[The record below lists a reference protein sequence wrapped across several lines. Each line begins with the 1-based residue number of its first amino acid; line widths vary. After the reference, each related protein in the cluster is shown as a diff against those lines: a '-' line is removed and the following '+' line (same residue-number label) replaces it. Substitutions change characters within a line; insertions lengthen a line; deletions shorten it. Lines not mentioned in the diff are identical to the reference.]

1 MKHSKNDK
9 TVFWGSFIAL
19 ITTAMAFII
28 RAFLI
33 NDGNLWPAEFG
44 FDKVQ
49 GGELFGAG
57 IWPFAI
63 SIIVF
68 SLIIDRVGYKFA
80 MFFSFACYA
89 IFGAMAMKAYSIVN
103 ADVTD
108 LAAAQASAWNYLY
121 WGSVILG
128 LGNGTVE
135 AFINPVVATLFKD
148 EKSKWLNI
156 LHAGW
161 PGGLVLGGVLAIG
174 LSSVVANDWRILIG
188 LMFIPAVVYLIM
200 LAKVKFPVNERVAA
214 GSSYKDMLAEFGTPA
229 AFIAFYLIF
238 SQLGQVFALSAGV
251 TWGLIAVTVV
261 AFGAY
266 SRSFGNPLLLVLVII
281 MMPMATTELGT
292 DGWIS
297 ALMEKPMH
305 ASGWNPTW
313 VLVYTSAI
321 MMVLRFNAGPVINK
335 FGPLGLLAMCSGLA
349 IVGLQL
355 LSFASGVFFIFFA
368 ATIYGI
374 AKTYFWPT
382 MLGVVAEQT
391 PKGGA
396 LTLNAIAGIGMLTV
410 GILGGPFIG
419 YLQETSVT
427 SAIEEEIPA
436 VYEEVT
442 VESDYLLGKYTAFN
456 AETLGALP
464 EAVRAQVNEIKERE
478 TQGALGKMAMF
489 PAFMLVCYIGLIFYF
504 KSQGGY
510 KPKSLGGALGD
521 PDEET
526 AF

>member
-1 MKHSKNDK
+1 
-9 TVFWGSFIAL
+9 
-19 ITTAMAFII
+19 
-28 RAFLI
+28 
-33 NDGNLWPAEFG
+33 
-44 FDKVQ
+44 
-49 GGELFGAG
+49 
-57 IWPFAI
+57 
-63 SIIVF
+63 
-68 SLIIDRVGYKFA
+68 
-80 MFFSFACYA
+80 
-89 IFGAMAMKAYSIVN
+89 
-103 ADVTD
+103 
-108 LAAAQASAWNYLY
+108 
-121 WGSVILG
+121 
-128 LGNGTVE
+128 
-135 AFINPVVATLFKD
+135 
-148 EKSKWLNI
+148 
-156 LHAGW
+156 
-161 PGGLVLGGVLAIG
+161 
-174 LSSVVANDWRILIG
+174 
-188 LMFIPAVVYLIM
+188 
-200 LAKVKFPVNERVAA
+200 
-214 GSSYKDMLAEFGTPA
+214 MLAEFGTPA

-238 SQLGQVFALSAGV
+238 SQLGQVFGWDAAAS
-251 TWGLIAVTVV
+251 WGLIGVTTI

-297 ALMEKPMH
+297 ALMHKPLD
-305 ASGWNPTW
+305 AAGWNPTW

-355 LSFASGVFFIFFA
+355 LSFASGVLFIFFA

-510 KPKSLGGALGD
+510 KPKSLDVAH
-521 PDEET
+521 
-526 AF
+526 

>member
-1 MKHSKNDK
+1 VKHSKNDK

-19 ITTAMAFII
+19 ITTSMAFII

-33 NDGNLWPAEFG
+33 NDGSLWPAQFG

-80 MFFSFACYA
+80 MYFSFVCYA
-89 IFGAMAMKAYSIVN
+89 IFGGMAMAAYAAVQGEI
-103 ADVTD
+103 AD
-108 LAAAQASAWNYLY
+108 LAIAQAKAWNYLY

-148 EKSKWLNI
+148 EKAKWLNI

-174 LSSVVANDWRILIG
+174 LSGPVANDWRILVAI
-188 LMFIPAVVYLIM
+188 MFVPAFIYLVL

-214 GSSYKDMLAEFGTPA
+214 GSSYKEMLAEFGTPA

-238 SQLGQVFALSAGV
+238 SQLGQVFAWSTGI
-251 TWGLIAVTVV
+251 TWGLIAATVIG
-261 AFGAY
+261 FGAY

-281 MMPMATTELGT
+281 MMPLATTELGT

-297 ALMEKPMH
+297 ALMERPMH
-305 ASGWNPTW
+305 AAGFSPVW

-335 FGPLGLLAMCSGLA
+335 FGPLGLLALCAGLA
-349 IVGLQL
+349 IVGLNL
-355 LSFASGVFFIFFA
+355 LSFASGMAFIFFA
-368 ATIYGI
+368 ATIYGV

-382 MLGVVAEQT
+382 MIGVVAEQT

-396 LTLNAIAGIGMLTV
+396 LTINAIAGIGMLTV

-419 YLQETSVT
+419 YLQESSVT
-427 SAIEEEIPA
+427 SAIEVEMPA
-436 VYEEVT
+436 VFEQVT
-442 VESDYLLGKYTAFN
+442 VESDYLLGQYTALD
-456 AETLGALP
+456 AEALLLLDAEVQA
-464 EAVRAQVNEIKERE
+464 EAAEISERE
-478 TQGALGKMAMF
+478 TQGALAKMAVF
-489 PAFMLVCYIGLIFYF
+489 PAFMLVCYIGLILYF
-504 KSQGGY
+504 KSKGGY
-510 KPKSLGGALGD
+510 KPKMLDVA
-521 PDEET
+521 DEET

>member
-19 ITTAMAFII
+19 ITTSMAFII
-28 RAFLI
+28 RAILI
-33 NDGNLWPAEFG
+33 NSGIWPEQFG
-44 FDKVQ
+44 LDKVQ
-49 GGELFGAG
+49 SGVLFGAG

-63 SIIVF
+63 SIILF

-80 MFFSFACYA
+80 MYFSFVCYA
-89 IFGAMAMKAYSIVN
+89 IFGALAVMAYGIVN
-103 ADVTD
+103 GEVAD
-108 LAAAQASAWNYLY
+108 LAIAQAKAWNYLY

-174 LSSVVANDWRILIG
+174 LSGVVANDWRILIG
-188 LMFIPAVVYLIM
+188 IMFLPAFVYLIM

-214 GSSYKDMLAEFGTPA
+214 GSSYREMLAELGTA
-229 AFIAFYLIF
+229 GAFIAFYLIF
-238 SQLGQVFALSAGV
+238 SQLGSVF
-251 TWGLIAVTVV
+251 TWSGGITWTLIAISVIGY
-261 AFGAY
+261 AFY
-266 SRSFGNPLLLVLVII
+266 SRSIGNPLLLVLVVI
-281 MMPMATTELGT
+281 MMPLATTELGT

-305 ASGWNPTW
+305 AAGWDPTW
-313 VLVYTSAI
+313 VLVYTSVI

-335 FGPLGLLAMCSGLA
+335 FGPLGLLALCAGLA
-349 IVGLQL
+349 IVGLYL
-355 LSFASGVFFIFFA
+355 LSFATAVGFIFFA
-368 ATIYGI
+368 ATIYGV

-419 YLQETSVT
+419 YLQESSVT
-427 SAIEEEIPA
+427 SAIETELPTAFEQ
-436 VYEEVT
+436 VT
-442 VESDYLLGKYTAFN
+442 EESDYLLGKYTALN
-456 AETLGALP
+456 GAAVAELP
-464 EAVRAQVNEIKERE
+464 EEVQTQVTGIQERE
-478 TQGALGKMAMF
+478 TQGALAKMCMF
-489 PAFMLVCYIGLIFYF
+489 PAFMLVCYIGLILYF

-510 KPKSLGGALGD
+510 KPKVLGD
-521 PDEET
+521 
-526 AF
+526 AH

>member
-1 MKHSKNDK
+1 VKHSKNDK
-9 TVFWGSFIAL
+9 IVFWGSFIAL
-19 ITTAMAFII
+19 ITTSMAFII

-33 NDGNLWPAEFG
+33 NDGSLWPAQFG

-80 MFFSFACYA
+80 MYFSFVCYA
-89 IFGAMAMKAYSIVN
+89 IFGGMAMAAYAAVQGEV
-103 ADVTD
+103 AD
-108 LAAAQASAWNYLY
+108 LAMAQAKAWNYLY

-148 EKSKWLNI
+148 EKAKWLNI

-174 LSSVVANDWRILIG
+174 LSGAVANDWRILVAI
-188 LMFIPAVVYLIM
+188 MFVPAFIYLVM

-214 GSSYKDMLAEFGTPA
+214 GSSYKEMLAEFGTPA

-238 SQLGQVFALSAGV
+238 SQLGQVFVWSTGV
-251 TWGLIAVTVV
+251 TWGLIAATVIG
-261 AFGAY
+261 FGAY
-266 SRSFGNPLLLVLVII
+266 SRSFGNPLLLILVII
-281 MMPMATTELGT
+281 MMPLATTELGT

-297 ALMEKPMH
+297 ALMERPMH
-305 ASGWNPTW
+305 AAGFSPVW
-313 VLVYTSAI
+313 VLVYTSVI

-335 FGPLGLLAMCSGLA
+335 FGPLGLLALCAGLA
-349 IVGLQL
+349 IVGLNL
-355 LSFASGVFFIFFA
+355 LSFASGMAFIFFA
-368 ATIYGI
+368 ATIYGV

-382 MLGVVAEQT
+382 MIGVVAEQT

-396 LTLNAIAGIGMLTV
+396 LTINAIAGIGMLTV

-419 YLQETSVT
+419 YLQESSVT
-427 SAIEEEIPA
+427 SAIEEEMPA
-436 VYEEVT
+436 VFEQVT
-442 VESDYLLGKYTAFN
+442 IESDYLLGQYTAMD
-456 AETLGALP
+456 AEALLLLDDVLQA
-464 EAVRAQVNEIKERE
+464 EAAEISERE
-478 TQGALGKMAMF
+478 TQGALAKMAVF
-489 PAFMLVCYIGLIFYF
+489 PAFMLVCYIGLILYF
-504 KSQGGY
+504 KSKGGY
-510 KPKSLGGALGD
+510 KAKVLGEAH
-521 PDEET
+521 
-526 AF
+526 

>member
-19 ITTAMAFII
+19 VTTSMAFII

-33 NDGNLWPAEFG
+33 NDGSLWPAQFG

-80 MFFSFACYA
+80 MYFSFVCYA
-89 IFGAMAMKAYSIVN
+89 IFGVMAMTAYAAVQGDI
-103 ADVTD
+103 AD
-108 LAAAQASAWNYLY
+108 LAIAQAKAWNYLY

-174 LSSVVANDWRILIG
+174 LSGPVANDWRILVAI
-188 LMFIPAVVYLIM
+188 MFVPAFIYLIL

-214 GSSYKDMLAEFGTPA
+214 GSSYKEMLAEFGTPA

-238 SQLGQVFALSAGV
+238 SQLGQVFAWSTGI
-251 TWGLIAVTVV
+251 TWGLIAATVIG
-261 AFGAY
+261 FGAY

-281 MMPMATTELGT
+281 MMPLATTELGT

-297 ALMEKPMH
+297 ALMEPAMH
-305 ASGWNPTW
+305 DAGWSPTW
-313 VLVYTSAI
+313 VLVYTSVI

-335 FGPLGLLAMCSGLA
+335 FGPLGLLALCAGLA
-349 IVGLQL
+349 IVGLNL
-355 LSFASGVFFIFFA
+355 LSIASGVAFIFFA
-368 ATIYGI
+368 ATIYGV

-419 YLQETSVT
+419 YLQESSVT
-427 SAIEEEIPA
+427 SAIEAEMPA
-436 VYEEVT
+436 VFEQVT
-442 VESDYLLGKYTAFN
+442 AESDYLLGQYTALN
-456 AETLGALP
+456 AEALLLLDAEVQA
-464 EAVRAQVNEIKERE
+464 EAAEISERE
-478 TQGALGKMAMF
+478 TQGALAKMAIF
-489 PAFMLVCYIGLIFYF
+489 PAFMLACYIGLIFYF
-504 KSQGGY
+504 KRQGGY
-510 KPKSLGGALGD
+510 KPKVIGEAH
-521 PDEET
+521 
-526 AF
+526 